1 MTDWVKLA
9 DLETELRE
17 SLMRGQDGRARAIL
31 ADLHPADIADLL
43 DVMDEDLRVR
53 AFSLLEDEVASEV
66 LDETQAEATLNLVEA
81 VPGERMADL
90 LEGLPMDDAAELL
103 GDLPPEQAESLI
115 VLMEPDDAAEVQSL
129 LEYGDETAGRLMTE
143 KVVRVRRRWT
153 AQETIEFLRR
163 VDPETETL
171 AYLYVVDDADQ
182 LVGVVPLRA
191 LMTAPADALVRD
203 IMEPDVIYATVDDDQ
218 EEVARMV
225 AKYDF
230 FAIPVVDRK
239 GRLAGIITHDDVVD
253 ILEEEFTEDVQ
264 RLGGSQ
270 PLERPYFAV
279 SIPRVVWKRVGWLV
293 LLFATGGLLS
303 GAVLRNFQ
311 AELAAVV
318 ALATFIPMVT
328 GTGGNAGSQTVAT
341 IIRAQAL
348 NEVRA
353 SDLPRVLLREIITGL
368 GVGIALGLI
377 GLVMALFWEAD
388 APLVGITFTLTLLA
402 VVVWANVVGALIPI
416 IADLLGIDPA
426 VVSTPFITTVVD
438 ASGLFIYFSVAKVVL
453 EL

>member
-1 MTDWVKLA
+1 
-9 DLETELRE
+9 
-17 SLMRGQDGRARAIL
+17 
-31 ADLHPADIADLL
+31 
-43 DVMDEDLRVR
+43 
-53 AFSLLEDEVASEV
+53 
-66 LDETQAEATLNLVEA
+66 
-81 VPGERMADL
+81 MA
-90 LEGLPMDDAAELL
+90 
-103 GDLPPEQAESLI
+103 
-115 VLMEPDDAAEVQSL
+115 LMEPEEAAEVRSL
-129 LEYGDETAGRLMTE
+129 LRYGDETAGRLMTE

-171 AYLYVVDDADQ
+171 AYLYVVDEDDH

-191 LMTAPADALVRD
+191 LMTAPADAFIRD
-203 IMEPDVIYATVDDDQ
+203 IMAPEVISVNVDADQ
-218 EEVARMV
+218 EEAAQVV

-230 FAIPVVDRK
+230 LAIPVVDRE
-239 GRLAGIITHDDVVD
+239 GHLAGIITHDDVVD

-303 GAVLRNFQ
+303 GAVVRAFQ
-311 AELAAVV
+311 EELALVV
-318 ALATFIPMVT
+318 ALGTFIPMVT
-328 GTGGNAGSQTVAT
+328 GTGGNAGSQVVAT

-353 SDLPRVLLREIITGL
+353 ADLPRVLLREIVTGI
-368 GVGIALGLI
+368 GVGIAIGVIGLGLAM
-377 GLVMALFWEAD
+377 LWEGDPQIA
-388 APLVGITFTLTLLA
+388 VTFTLTLLA

-416 IADLLGIDPA
+416 VADRVGIDPA
-426 VVSTPFITTVVD
+426 VISTPFITTVVD
-438 ASGLFIYFSVAKVVL
+438 ASGLLIYFSLARVML
-453 EL
+453 GL